1 MAADPELPEEMAEAL
16 LDAVRNHGD
25 DLPLQL
31 RSFMGLLNHPS
42 AEIREDA
49 KDTLAFLL
57 GDDLGK
63 DDIETL
69 TKKAAEELAEHEAE
83 KFER

>member
-1 MAADPELPEEMAEAL
+1 MD
-16 LDAVRNHGD
+16 
-25 DLPLQL
+25 
-31 RSFMGLLNHPS
+31 FLNHPS

-63 DDIETL
+63 DDIATL
-69 TKKAAEELAEHEAE
+69 TKKAVAELAELESV
-83 KFER
+83 KLER